1 MPSEI
6 GNDRK
11 SLKTHSSV
19 NLSAREDLPD
29 RFTDFFSRIINS
41 ETAGSS
47 QLGGYRAVFKGRR
60 VCRQKTWD
68 LKISGN
74 LEEVDPGVY

>member
-1 MPSEI
+1 MTSDI

-19 NLSAREDLPD
+19 NPSAAEDSPD

-47 QLGGYRAVFKGRR
+47 QLGGYRGCSQRAASLPTEDVGR
-60 VCRQKTWD
+60 
-68 LKISGN
+68 
-74 LEEVDPGVY
+74 